1 MALRILPAFT
11 ILWRKTLLSRMHNRP
26 RQEYA
31 CAYVVKE
38 VRCSNLIDK
47 YCEYNLM
54 FLLTSP
60 PSLLPKVLHDDPSHR
75 WTQSEIDHSLWK
87 ILLCVY
93 VLGRSFAAEDSKES
107 PLPRCSSNTWTMS
120 RSPIGTTCYRPG
132 VSAQEW

>member
-47 YCEYNLM
+47 YCEYNLI
-54 FLLTSP
+54 LLLNP
-60 PSLLPKVLHDDPSHR
+60 PLSLSKVLHDDPRHQP
-75 WTQSEIDHSLWK
+75 TQSEIDSSLLK
-87 ILLCVY
+87 ILLFAY

-107 PLPRCSSNTWTMS
+107 SLPRCSSNTWTMS
-120 RSPIGTTCYRPG
+120 RSSIGTACYRPG
-132 VSAQEW
+132 TSAREW